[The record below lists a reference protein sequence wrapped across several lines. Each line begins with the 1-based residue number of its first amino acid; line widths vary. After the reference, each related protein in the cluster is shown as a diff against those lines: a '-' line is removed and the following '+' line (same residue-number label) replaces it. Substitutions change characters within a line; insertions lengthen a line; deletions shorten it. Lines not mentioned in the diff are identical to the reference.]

1 MGGSGGLSGTLAR
14 MALKQGNEVWTVT
27 RGKRSLPEGVHPITV
42 DRNEEEAFAKALND
56 CQIDGIR
63 FTIRTTRRFRRMKME
78 RLMSMILLTRA

>member
-1 MGGSGGLSGTLAR
+1 

-56 CQIDGIR
+56 CQMR
-63 FTIRTTRRFRRMKME
+63 
-78 RLMSMILLTRA
+78 